1 MVLYVS
7 LGTSSSCDRIS
18 IYLILIFIFF
28 EKGKGVAV
36 GIIPAT
42 FKNLS
47 QATWRTQKQRR
58 WARHE
63 IQSKGQEKTAF
74 PFTQYVSIL
83 LSLSLSLSP
92 SLFLSFSAPP
102 LASKVVT
109 THDDYWEENVI
120 TNFKGKSKSNLHA
133 LNSLQFPYFV
143 SCIWIFLASFPSYL
157 LVLLTKF
164 VTLILISFF
173 FSRWEKDASLN
184 CMVDL
189 ESWPTSMTIWG

>member
-1 MVLYVS
+1 MGLFPPLLKICLKPHEEPKNKEDEQGMRFKAKAKKRLPFLLHNTLVS
-7 LGTSSSCDRIS
+7 
-18 IYLILIFIFF
+18 F
-28 EKGKGVAV
+28 
-36 GIIPAT
+36 
-42 FKNLS
+42 
-47 QATWRTQKQRR
+47 
-58 WARHE
+58 
-63 IQSKGQEKTAF
+63 
-74 PFTQYVSIL
+74 
-83 LSLSLSLSP
+83 SLSLSLSP
-92 SLFLSFSAPP
+92 SLFLSLSAPP